1 MKMVISYILTPI
13 FFLFFGLTLVIFQ
26 PIQVVTRYIFGA
38 KAHDKTVGALN
49 FCLSKCLLIL
59 GTKLRFQNFR
69 KLAIDEPVLIISNHQ
84 SMWDISPIIWKLR
97 KKRTKYIAKAS
108 LAKFIPSISYN
119 LKYGGSV
126 SIDRNDPA
134 GSIEKIKQ
142 FAGFIAENKFAI
154 CIYPEGTRS
163 RDGKVKVFK
172 SSGIDAILEVIPN
185 INVVP
190 IAIKNTGK
198 IDNDGKFNKT
208 LGIKATFTMLAGR
221 KIDRNN
227 LAADLE
233 TIRQE
238 ILGTI
243 RDTK

>member
-1 MKMVISYILTPI
+1 MKMVISYILTPL
-13 FFLFFGLTLVIFQ
+13 FFLFFGLSLAVFQ
-26 PIQVVTRYIFGA
+26 PVQVITRNLFGA

-49 FCLSKCLLIL
+49 FCLTSCLLIL
-59 GTKLRFQNFR
+59 GTRIKYKNFR
-69 KLAIDEPVLIISNHQ
+69 KLPIDKPVLVISNHQ
-84 SMWDISPIIWKLR
+84 SMWDISPVIWKLR

-108 LAKFIPSISYN
+108 LAKYIPSISYN

-163 RDGKVKVFK
+163 RSGKIKPFK
-172 SSGIDAILEVIPN
+172 SSGIEAILKVIPD

-190 IAIKNTGK
+190 IAIKNTGL
-198 IDNDGKFNKT
+198 IDNEGKFNKRI
-208 LGIKATFTMLAGR
+208 GIKPTFTMLA
-221 KIDRNN
+221 DRTLDLNN
-227 LAADLE
+227 LAAGLE
-233 TIRQE
+233 DIRQE
-238 ILGTI
+238 IAQTI
-243 RDTK
+243 AD